1 MITTIKHLWKSLLFD
16 KNRPWM
22 KNDGGRL
29 FDVTMGS
36 FEGVDDCEL
45 VGSYLLDIVLGS
57 INAGLYRDDGLAL
70 T

>member
-1 MITTIKHLWKSLLFD
+1 
-16 KNRPWM
+16 M
-22 KNDGGRL
+22 KNDGGQL

-36 FEGVDDCEL
+36 FEGADDCEL

-57 INAGLYRDDGLAL
+57 INGGLYRDDGLAL